1 MPPLLR
7 GAVTSVYPKT
17 GLFIAIKECR
27 ACNESNLP
35 QDVKERHAYLL
46 ALFSLACCF
55 VISSKART
63 GLQNSCPLF
72 LIIFCFMAVR
82 LFHSR
87 TSLKIWQNRS
97 DVPSFES
104 RYLHEKTDVLQHPS
118 NKLSP
123 TVCLSPTR
131 YYFHV
136 INCLWQVQSRVP
148 KGSSAY
154 DLNTQAPT
162 GRSAHRD
169 QIRVEV

>member
-7 GAVTSVYPKT
+7 GAITSVYPTT
-17 GLFIAIKECR
+17 GLFIATKECG

-46 ALFSLACCF
+46 ALLSLACCF

-97 DVPSFES
+97 DEEVVTALHVPSFENH
-104 RYLHEKTDVLQHPS
+104 YLHEKTDVLQHPS

-123 TVCLSPTR
+123 TVCLSPT
-131 YYFHV
+131 
-136 INCLWQVQSRVP
+136 
-148 KGSSAY
+148 
-154 DLNTQAPT
+154 
-162 GRSAHRD
+162 
-169 QIRVEV
+169 

>member
-7 GAVTSVYPKT
+7 GAITSVHSTT
-17 GLFIAIKECR
+17 GLFIAIKACR

-35 QDVKERHAYLL
+35 QDVKERHTYLL

-97 DVPSFES
+97 NEEVTCTFLSKSLLTWENWCLTASLKQAEPYSLSF
-104 RYLHEKTDVLQHPS
+104 S
-118 NKLSP
+118 NLILLSCYKLPMASSIQSP
-123 TVCLSPTR
+123 
-131 YYFHV
+131 
-136 INCLWQVQSRVP
+136 
-148 KGSSAY
+148 
-154 DLNTQAPT
+154 
-162 GRSAHRD
+162 
-169 QIRVEV
+169 